1 MTATSGL
8 NTCNTYATM
17 GLLGS
22 LFKKQKQKTSEQETN
37 IRSSENVISEKVID
51 TPLGKGVIRE
61 ERYPVNPMISD
72 EGMPLAYQMATDI
85 CWKHNTH
92 QDVPVVWDALN
103 RLYTY
108 VQKNSGMTL
117 INLPAEQSGHVGH
130 AFTIYALCYGA
141 SNGDRDYNSVSAE
154 NAYYCLY
161 KEFLKNQSKQCAC
174 MLFALLSGPKDLMMD
189 KCISARMEEYERAGA
204 GMALRLRCMG
214 RNPFSDPMLEDFR
227 EEAHSFS
234 LAAARYLLDFFYD
247 VNTRSFKCAAD
258 FLYFVPSERHL
269 DEFFDEYSQYNFTDR
284 TGGQHD
290 STSVAEDGYKV
301 VGKAWA
307 GYLFDQC
314 EETLMKY

>member
-1 MTATSGL
+1 MS
-8 NTCNTYATM
+8 
-17 GLLGS
+17 LLGS
-22 LFKKQKQKTSEQETN
+22 LFKKKKQEDKPEPEETN
-37 IRSSENVISEKVID
+37 IRPTGNVISERVID
-51 TPLGKGVIRE
+51 TPFGKGVLRE
-61 ERYPVNPMISD
+61 ERYPATPMISE

-92 QDVPVVWDALN
+92 QDVPVVWDSLN

-117 INLPAEQSGHVGH
+117 INIPAELSGHVGH

-161 KEFLKNQSKQCAC
+161 KEFLKNKSQQCAC

-189 KCISARMEEYERAGA
+189 KCISARMAEYERAGA
-204 GMALRLRCMG
+204 GMMLRYRCMG
-214 RNPFSDPMLEDFR
+214 RDPFNDPMLEDFR

-247 VNTRSFKCAAD
+247 VNTRSLKCAAD
-258 FLYFVPSERHL
+258 FLYFAPSERHI
-269 DEFFDEYSQYNFTDR
+269 DEFFKEYSQYNFTDR
-284 TGGQHD
+284 TRGQQ
-290 STSVAEDGYKV
+290 EDPSASEGDYRS

-307 GYLFDQC
+307 GYLFDEC
-314 EETLMKY
+314 EDTLMKY